1 MHELSVASS
10 IAGSVMEFVR
20 KHEVREVLQVK
31 LAIGEMSCLGAE
43 QLNFCYNSVCKETPI
58 EGSVLEIEQTKAEV
72 HCPHCSYEGA
82 PVIWDEVYQFVQV
95 PTLQCP
101 ECGKSAD
108 VTEGKEC
115 MIKNIKYVA

>member
-10 IAGSVMEFVR
+10 IADSVMEFVR
-20 KHEVREVLQVK
+20 KQDVSEVLQVK

-43 QLNFCYNSVCKETPI
+43 QLKFCYKSVCKETLI
-58 EGSVLEIEQTKAEV
+58 EGSTLEIEQVKAEV
-72 HCPHCSYEGA
+72 HCPHCSYEGE
-82 PVIWDEVYQFVQV
+82 PTMWNEVYQFVQV

-108 VTEGKEC
+108 VVEGKEC
-115 MIKNIKYVA
+115 TIRNIKYVE